1 MRITT
6 QFLRSKCK
14 GPLPAAEYLDLS
26 NSEIVVI
33 EKLSNCPKLQTLILR
48 GNRIYEVSNFECCPQ
63 LWNVDLSN
71 NEIKSLDG
79 LSRFV
84 AIGTL
89 NLSNNDLTWHELGK
103 IRHIHILNLSLHGN
117 SQMEKDPYYRIHLID
132 CLPNVWMLDGR
143 IVTSAERLQVKHFFQ
158 DSALTSKPIRH
169 KLSKEW
175 FIPTARKKIEVNG
188 IYGAKATKVMTTFP
202 ANGVHNIE
210 TDKKR
215 LKYLGYNIQ
224 EDLVIDKKF
233 TNREF
238 QVMKYRRAFIED
250 LLEARPEDR
259 ERCNMLLLFLVASL
273 EFVLPTHLVK
283 ETLDTAKLNKIGQV
297 FSMDL
302 FLLPRDV
309 RCLLVCILLGAVKID
324 KDDKEDGGLYDKLY
338 LCLFYTVS
346 ELVKLSHASN
356 AKHSAVKSKLNTLYY
371 DYKSLLAS
379 EVVQLLCIVPAFFQY
394 VAKDVGVM
402 NLVVTATGD
411 HDIKEKITAVSTTV
425 SQEGGEVRR
434 LYEEL
439 SELLLQKVQEQSLN
453 ISNKTPKMSKCDQIL
468 TSRKA
473 FPMRNSGSVEMAE
486 FHAKGVTSPEKDPP
500 RVLSAKRSAER
511 NRKKFP
517 HLGDPLLLGPQTL
530 GKIVSLPQPFVALV
544 AMDSVPVANGAMES
558 KLKASE
564 DHYTYVNMEQ
574 LMWDE
579 ALSFWK
585 PRGAIGDSILLEFIA
600 TFKYKNRLTLHTVE
614 DLQRELELKASV
626 ADKTQR
632 PNTPDWMTSNDP
644 NTPLIYSPRV
654 PPVTPPETP
663 KTKKKQVRIKQNVS
677 QSSLNTTP
685 RPMSSVLKDKLDLK
699 LEMSRRAMSAGR
711 VLERTQVQIPAH
723 TQPPATPTSVE
734 NEVKEVR
741 TETDPPHT
749 ESATDP
755 ENSDSCLHCALEA
768 AMSGDKLHQDNV
780 QASSGEEVEGETKE
794 HNQSRNGEGQPANKE
809 TEESELKSEEAVGH
823 PHPKDPVTPPEGAG
837 KQQVTEE
844 TLAVTGL
851 TLKMQDS
858 GEGPE
863 TARTNGETTSRSE
876 VKGSGGHGLSTSR
889 QSTPRTGQ
897 RPASGKKQVSTRP
910 YSAMDAYRYIVSHPI
925 RTSTEAG
932 YNTSYQRQRTEA
944 WKQTTAKPANMEDVI
959 KVSVVPVVTKSEGRR
974 KSPPPQRPSSPAA
987 IIQIQSSSQQQT
999 NASRPSSALHVKV
1012 GSDWLAGGRDL
1023 FWENIQKRPRS
1034 GHVPG
1039 WKEGLPESMKRPRSA
1054 VANRTLRRSR
1064 ASTPITPSSLL
1075 YESMLHG
1082 YPTPNG
1088 SLPELTDLS
1097 DYPHL
1102 SGSHRIRMLGTP
1114 QGGQAEFYTTPPH
1127 DTVYSYRNPPCTP
1140 MSHSAKLNVISMQ
1153 CIPEVWTE
1161 DNVANYINRLEVF
1174 H

>member
-1 MRITT
+1 
-6 QFLRSKCK
+6 
-14 GPLPAAEYLDLS
+14 
-26 NSEIVVI
+26 
-33 EKLSNCPKLQTLILR
+33 
-48 GNRIYEVSNFECCPQ
+48 
-63 LWNVDLSN
+63 
-71 NEIKSLDG
+71 
-79 LSRFV
+79 
-84 AIGTL
+84 
-89 NLSNNDLTWHELGK
+89 
-103 IRHIHILNLSLHGN
+103 
-117 SQMEKDPYYRIHLID
+117 
-132 CLPNVWMLDGR
+132 MLDGR
-143 IVTSAERLQVKHFFQ
+143 IITSAERLQVKHFFH

-169 KLSKEW
+169 KLSKDW

-188 IYGAKATKVMTTFP
+188 IYGPKATKVMTSFP

-210 TDKKR
+210 IDRKR

-224 EDLVIDKKF
+224 EDLVIDKKY

-297 FSMDL
+297 YSMDL

-346 ELVKLSHASN
+346 ELVKLSHSSN
-356 AKHSAVKSKLNTLYY
+356 TKQTAVKSKLNTLYY

-411 HDIKEKITAVSTTV
+411 LDIKDKITAVSTNV

-453 ISNKTPKMSKCDQIL
+453 ISNKAPKMSKCDEIL
-468 TSRKA
+468 TARKA
-473 FPMRNSGSVEMAE
+473 LPMRNSGSLEMAE
-486 FHAKGVTSPEKDPP
+486 FHAKGITSPEKDPP
-500 RVLSAKRSAER
+500 RVLSARRSAEK

-585 PRGAIGDSILLEFIA
+585 PKGAIGDSLLLEFVA

-614 DLQRELELKASV
+614 DLQRELELKASM
-626 ADKTQR
+626 ADKTAR
-632 PNTPDWMTSNDP
+632 PNTPDWMSSIDP
-644 NTPLIYSPRV
+644 NAPLIYSPRV

-663 KTKKKQVRIKQNVS
+663 KTKKKHVRIKQNLPPL
-677 QSSLNTTP
+677 SLNTNP
-685 RPMSSVLKDKLDLK
+685 RPMSSMLKDKLDLK
-699 LEMSRRAMSAGR
+699 LEMSRRAMSAGGA
-711 VLERTQVQIPAH
+711 LERNHSAGEALERNHAAKDQVQIPQNPQQQQI
-723 TQPPATPTSVE
+723 TPPSGDE
-734 NEVKEVR
+734 QVKEAS
-741 TETDPPHT
+741 TETEPQHT
-749 ESATDP
+749 EGTEPGAT
-755 ENSDSCLHCALEA
+755 DSCLHCVLEA
-768 AMSGDKLHQDNV
+768 AMSGDKLNQDNE
-780 QASSGEEVEGETKE
+780 QAPSAQEVEEGTKE
-794 HNQSRNGEGQPANKE
+794 PNQSGNEVEQPTNEQVAA
-809 TEESELKSEEAVGH
+809 SEVKSEEQAGH
-823 PHPKDPVTPPEGAG
+823 PHPRDSVTPPEGAG
-837 KQQVTEE
+837 RQQVAED
-844 TLAVTGL
+844 TLAVKGL
-851 TLKMQDS
+851 TLKMQTS
-858 GEGPE
+858 GEE
-863 TARTNGETTSRSE
+863 AELTARTDGDTTNRSE
-876 VKGSGGHGLSTSR
+876 VKGSGVQGSLSSR
-889 QSTPRTGQ
+889 QSTPRIGQ
-897 RPASGKKQVSTRP
+897 RPTSGRKQVSTRP
-910 YSAMDAYRYIVSHPI
+910 YSAMDAYRYIVAHPI
-925 RTSTEAG
+925 KTNTEAG

-944 WKQTTAKPANMEDVI
+944 WKQTAAKSSNMEDVI
-959 KVSVVPVVTKSEGRR
+959 KVSVVPVVTKSEDTNTDSVLQLSLMSEMSSRGRR

-987 IIQIQSSSQQQT
+987 IIRIQSANHHHST
-999 NASRPSSALHVKV
+999 TRPSSALHVKV
-1012 GSDWLAGGRDL
+1012 GSDWLAGGRDI
-1023 FWENIQKRPRS
+1023 FWENVQKRPRS

-1064 ASTPITPSSLL
+1064 ASTPVTPSSLM

-1082 YPTPNG
+1082 
-1088 SLPELTDLS
+1088 SLEDCKVVPI
-1097 DYPHL
+1097 PF
-1102 SGSHRIRMLGTP
+1102 RML
-1114 QGGQAEFYTTPPH
+1114 QE
-1127 DTVYSYRNPPCTP
+1127 SP
-1140 MSHSAKLNVISMQ
+1140 MHTYV
-1153 CIPEVWTE
+1153 P
-1161 DNVANYINRLEVF
+1161 
-1174 H
+1174 

>member
-1 MRITT
+1 
-6 QFLRSKCK
+6 
-14 GPLPAAEYLDLS
+14 
-26 NSEIVVI
+26 
-33 EKLSNCPKLQTLILR
+33 
-48 GNRIYEVSNFECCPQ
+48 
-63 LWNVDLSN
+63 
-71 NEIKSLDG
+71 
-79 LSRFV
+79 
-84 AIGTL
+84 
-89 NLSNNDLTWHELGK
+89 
-103 IRHIHILNLSLHGN
+103 
-117 SQMEKDPYYRIHLID
+117 
-132 CLPNVWMLDGR
+132 MLDGR
-143 IVTSAERLQVKHFFQ
+143 IITSAERLQVKHFFH

-169 KLSKEW
+169 KLSKDW

-188 IYGAKATKVMTTFP
+188 IYGPKATKVMTSFP

-210 TDKKR
+210 IDRKR

-224 EDLVIDKKF
+224 EDLVIDKKY

-297 FSMDL
+297 YSMDL

-346 ELVKLSHASN
+346 ELVKLSHSSN
-356 AKHSAVKSKLNTLYY
+356 TKQTAVKSKLNTLYY

-411 HDIKEKITAVSTTV
+411 LDIKDKITAVSTNV

-453 ISNKTPKMSKCDQIL
+453 ISNKAPKMSKCDEIL
-468 TSRKA
+468 TARKA
-473 FPMRNSGSVEMAE
+473 LPMRNSGSLEMAE
-486 FHAKGVTSPEKDPP
+486 FHAKGITSPEKDPP
-500 RVLSAKRSAER
+500 RVLSARRSAEK

-585 PRGAIGDSILLEFIA
+585 PKGAIGDSLLLEFVA

-614 DLQRELELKASV
+614 DLQRELELKASM
-626 ADKTQR
+626 ADKTAR
-632 PNTPDWMTSNDP
+632 PNTPDWMSSIDP
-644 NTPLIYSPRV
+644 NAPLIYSPRV

-663 KTKKKQVRIKQNVS
+663 KTKKKHVRIKQNLPPL
-677 QSSLNTTP
+677 SLNTNP
-685 RPMSSVLKDKLDLK
+685 RPMSSMLKDKLDLK
-699 LEMSRRAMSAGR
+699 LEMSRRAMSAGGA
-711 VLERTQVQIPAH
+711 LERNHSAGEALERNHAAKDQVQIPQNPQQQQI
-723 TQPPATPTSVE
+723 TPPSGDE
-734 NEVKEVR
+734 QVKEAS
-741 TETDPPHT
+741 TETEPQHT
-749 ESATDP
+749 EGTEPGAT
-755 ENSDSCLHCALEA
+755 DSCLHCVLEA
-768 AMSGDKLHQDNV
+768 AMSGDKLNQDNE
-780 QASSGEEVEGETKE
+780 QAPSAQEVEEGTKE
-794 HNQSRNGEGQPANKE
+794 PNQSGNEVEQPTNEQVAA
-809 TEESELKSEEAVGH
+809 SEVKSEEQAGH
-823 PHPKDPVTPPEGAG
+823 PHPRDSVTPPEGAG
-837 KQQVTEE
+837 RQQVAED
-844 TLAVTGL
+844 TLAVKGL
-851 TLKMQDS
+851 TLKMQTS
-858 GEGPE
+858 GEE
-863 TARTNGETTSRSE
+863 AELTARTDGDTTNRSE
-876 VKGSGGHGLSTSR
+876 VKGSGVQGSLSSR
-889 QSTPRTGQ
+889 QSTPRIGQ
-897 RPASGKKQVSTRP
+897 RPTSGRKQVSTRP
-910 YSAMDAYRYIVSHPI
+910 YSAMDAYRYIVAHPI
-925 RTSTEAG
+925 KTNTEAG

-944 WKQTTAKPANMEDVI
+944 WKQTAAKSSNMEDVI
-959 KVSVVPVVTKSEGRR
+959 KVSVVPVVTKSEDTNTDSVLQLSLMSEMSSRGRR

-987 IIQIQSSSQQQT
+987 IIRIQSANHHHST
-999 NASRPSSALHVKV
+999 TRPSSALHVKV
-1012 GSDWLAGGRDL
+1012 GSDWLAGGRDI
-1023 FWENIQKRPRS
+1023 FWENVQKRPRS

-1064 ASTPITPSSLL
+1064 ASTPVTPSSLM

-1097 DYPHL
+1097 DYPHS

-1127 DTVYSYRNPPCTP
+1127 DTVYR
-1140 MSHSAKLNVISMQ
+1140 
-1153 CIPEVWTE
+1153 
-1161 DNVANYINRLEVF
+1161 
-1174 H
+1174 

>member
-1 MRITT
+1 
-6 QFLRSKCK
+6 
-14 GPLPAAEYLDLS
+14 
-26 NSEIVVI
+26 
-33 EKLSNCPKLQTLILR
+33 
-48 GNRIYEVSNFECCPQ
+48 
-63 LWNVDLSN
+63 
-71 NEIKSLDG
+71 
-79 LSRFV
+79 
-84 AIGTL
+84 
-89 NLSNNDLTWHELGK
+89 
-103 IRHIHILNLSLHGN
+103 
-117 SQMEKDPYYRIHLID
+117 
-132 CLPNVWMLDGR
+132 MLDGR
-143 IVTSAERLQVKHFFQ
+143 IITSAERLQVKHFFH

-169 KLSKEW
+169 KLSKDW

-188 IYGAKATKVMTTFP
+188 IYGPKATKVMTSFP

-210 TDKKR
+210 IDRKR

-224 EDLVIDKKF
+224 EDLVIDKKY

-297 FSMDL
+297 YSMDL

-346 ELVKLSHASN
+346 ELVKLSHSSN
-356 AKHSAVKSKLNTLYY
+356 TKQTAVKSKLNTLYY

-411 HDIKEKITAVSTTV
+411 LDIKDKITAVSTNV

-453 ISNKTPKMSKCDQIL
+453 ISNKAPKMSKCDEIL
-468 TSRKA
+468 TARKA
-473 FPMRNSGSVEMAE
+473 LPMRNSGSLEMAE
-486 FHAKGVTSPEKDPP
+486 FHAKGITSPEKDPP
-500 RVLSAKRSAER
+500 RVLSARRSAEK

-585 PRGAIGDSILLEFIA
+585 PKGAIGDSLLLEFVA

-614 DLQRELELKASV
+614 DLQRELELKASM
-626 ADKTQR
+626 ADKTAR
-632 PNTPDWMTSNDP
+632 PNTPDWMSSIDP
-644 NTPLIYSPRV
+644 NAPLIYSPRV

-663 KTKKKQVRIKQNVS
+663 KTKKKHVRIKQNLPPL
-677 QSSLNTTP
+677 SLNTNP
-685 RPMSSVLKDKLDLK
+685 RPMSSMLKDKLDLK
-699 LEMSRRAMSAGR
+699 LEMSRRAMSAGGA
-711 VLERTQVQIPAH
+711 LERNHSAGEALERNHAAKDQVQIPQNPQQQQI
-723 TQPPATPTSVE
+723 TPPSGDE
-734 NEVKEVR
+734 QVKEAS
-741 TETDPPHT
+741 TETEPQHT
-749 ESATDP
+749 EGTEPGAT
-755 ENSDSCLHCALEA
+755 DSCLHCVLEA
-768 AMSGDKLHQDNV
+768 AMSGDKLNQDNE
-780 QASSGEEVEGETKE
+780 QAPSAQEVEEGTKE
-794 HNQSRNGEGQPANKE
+794 PNQSGNEVEQPTNEQVAA
-809 TEESELKSEEAVGH
+809 SEVKSEEQAGH
-823 PHPKDPVTPPEGAG
+823 PHPRDSVTPPEGAG
-837 KQQVTEE
+837 RQQVAED
-844 TLAVTGL
+844 TLAVKGL
-851 TLKMQDS
+851 TLKMQTS
-858 GEGPE
+858 GEE
-863 TARTNGETTSRSE
+863 AELTARTDGDTTNRSE
-876 VKGSGGHGLSTSR
+876 VKGSGVQGSLSSR
-889 QSTPRTGQ
+889 QSTPRIGQ
-897 RPASGKKQVSTRP
+897 RPTSGRKQVSTRP
-910 YSAMDAYRYIVSHPI
+910 YSAMDAYRYIVAHPI
-925 RTSTEAG
+925 KTNTEAG

-944 WKQTTAKPANMEDVI
+944 WKQTAAKSSNMEDVI
-959 KVSVVPVVTKSEGRR
+959 KVSVVPVVTKSEDTNTDSVLQLSLMSEMSSRGRR

-987 IIQIQSSSQQQT
+987 IIRIQSANHHHST
-999 NASRPSSALHVKV
+999 TRPSSALHVKV
-1012 GSDWLAGGRDL
+1012 GSDWLAGGRDI
-1023 FWENIQKRPRS
+1023 FWENVQKRPRS

-1064 ASTPITPSSLL
+1064 ASTPVTPSSLM

-1097 DYPHL
+1097 DYPHS

-1140 MSHSAKLNVISMQ
+1140 MSHSAKLSVISMH

-1161 DNVANYINRLEVF
+1161 DQVTNYVNRLEI
-1174 H
+1174 HH

>member
-33 EKLSNCPKLQTLILR
+33 EKLSNCPKLQTLVLR
-48 GNRIYEVSNFECCPQ
+48 GNKIYEVSNLECCSQ

-84 AIGTL
+84 AMGTL

-143 IVTSAERLQVKHFFQ
+143 IITSAERLQVKHFFH

-169 KLSKEW
+169 KLSKDW

-188 IYGAKATKVMTTFP
+188 IYGPKATKVMTSFP

-210 TDKKR
+210 IDRKR

-224 EDLVIDKKF
+224 EDLVIDKKY

-297 FSMDL
+297 YSMDL

-346 ELVKLSHASN
+346 ELVKLSHSSN
-356 AKHSAVKSKLNTLYY
+356 TKQTAVKSKLNTLYY

-411 HDIKEKITAVSTTV
+411 LDIKDKITAVSTNV

-453 ISNKTPKMSKCDQIL
+453 ISNKAPKMSKCDEIL
-468 TSRKA
+468 TARKA
-473 FPMRNSGSVEMAE
+473 LPMRNSGSLEMAE
-486 FHAKGVTSPEKDPP
+486 FHAKGITSPEKDPP
-500 RVLSAKRSAER
+500 RVLSARRSAEK

-585 PRGAIGDSILLEFIA
+585 PKGAIGDSLLLEFVA

-614 DLQRELELKASV
+614 DLQRELELKASM
-626 ADKTQR
+626 ADKTAR
-632 PNTPDWMTSNDP
+632 PNTPDWMSSIDP
-644 NTPLIYSPRV
+644 NAPLIYSPRV

-663 KTKKKQVRIKQNVS
+663 KTKKKHVRIKQNLPPL
-677 QSSLNTTP
+677 SLNTNP
-685 RPMSSVLKDKLDLK
+685 RPMSSMLKDKLDLK
-699 LEMSRRAMSAGR
+699 LEMSRRAMSAGGA
-711 VLERTQVQIPAH
+711 LERNHTAGEALEQNHSAKDQVQIP
-723 TQPPATPTSVE
+723 QNPQQQQITPHNRDE
-734 NEVKEVR
+734 EVKEAS
-741 TETDPPHT
+741 TETEPQHT
-749 ESATDP
+749 EGTEPGAT
-755 ENSDSCLHCALEA
+755 DSCLHCALEA
-768 AMSGDKLHQDNV
+768 AMSGDKLNQDNE
-780 QASSGEEVEGETKE
+780 QAPSAQEVEEGTKE
-794 HNQSRNGEGQPANKE
+794 PNQSGNEVEQPTNEQVAA
-809 TEESELKSEEAVGH
+809 SEVKSEEQVGH
-823 PHPKDPVTPPEGAG
+823 PHPRDSVTPPEGAG
-837 KQQVTEE
+837 RQQVAED
-844 TLAVTGL
+844 TLAVKGL
-851 TLKMQDS
+851 TLKMQTS
-858 GEGPE
+858 GEE
-863 TARTNGETTSRSE
+863 AELTARTDGDTTNRSE
-876 VKGSGGHGLSTSR
+876 VKGSGVQGSLSSR

-897 RPASGKKQVSTRP
+897 RPTSGRKQVSTRP
-910 YSAMDAYRYIVSHPI
+910 YSAMDAYRYIVAHPI
-925 RTSTEAG
+925 KTNTEAG

-944 WKQTTAKPANMEDVI
+944 WKQTAAKSSNMEDVI
-959 KVSVVPVVTKSEGRR
+959 KVSVVPVVTKSEDTNTDSVLQLSLMSEMSSRGRR

-987 IIQIQSSSQQQT
+987 IIRIQSANHHHST
-999 NASRPSSALHVKV
+999 TRPSSALHVKV
-1012 GSDWLAGGRDL
+1012 GSDWLAGGRDI
-1023 FWENIQKRPRS
+1023 FWENVQKRPRS

-1064 ASTPITPSSLL
+1064 ASTPVTPSSLM
-1075 YESMLHG
+1075 YESMLHE
-1082 YPTPNG
+1082 PTVKRLQE
-1088 SLPELTDLS
+1088 S
-1097 DYPHL
+1097 
-1102 SGSHRIRMLGTP
+1102 
-1114 QGGQAEFYTTPPH
+1114 
-1127 DTVYSYRNPPCTP
+1127 P
-1140 MSHSAKLNVISMQ
+1140 MHTYV
-1153 CIPEVWTE
+1153 P
-1161 DNVANYINRLEVF
+1161 
-1174 H
+1174 

>member
-1 MRITT
+1 MRITA

-33 EKLSNCPKLQTLILR
+33 EKLSNCPKLQTLVLR
-48 GNRIYEVSNFECCPQ
+48 GNKIYEVSNLECCSQ

-89 NLSNNDLTWHELGK
+89 NISNNDLTWHELGK

-132 CLPNVWMLDGR
+132 CLPHVWMLDGR
-143 IVTSAERLQVKHFFQ
+143 IITSAERLQVKHFFH

-169 KLSKEW
+169 KLSKDW

-188 IYGAKATKVMTTFP
+188 IYGPKATKVMTSFP

-210 TDKKR
+210 IDKKR

-224 EDLVIDKKF
+224 EDLVIDKKY

-297 FSMDL
+297 YSMDL

-346 ELVKLSHASN
+346 ELVKLSHSSN
-356 AKHSAVKSKLNTLYY
+356 TKQTAVKSKLNTLYY

-411 HDIKEKITAVSTTV
+411 LDIKDKITAVSTNV

-453 ISNKTPKMSKCDQIL
+453 ISNKAPKMSKCDEIL

-473 FPMRNSGSVEMAE
+473 LPMRNSGSLEMAE
-486 FHAKGVTSPEKDPP
+486 FHAKGITSPEKDPP

-585 PRGAIGDSILLEFIA
+585 PKGAIGD
-600 TFKYKNRLTLHTVE
+600 RLTLHTVE

-626 ADKTQR
+626 ADKTAR
-632 PNTPDWMTSNDP
+632 PNTPDWISSIDP
-644 NTPLIYSPRV
+644 NAPLIYSPRV

-663 KTKKKQVRIKQNVS
+663 KTK
-677 QSSLNTTP
+677 SLNTTP

-699 LEMSRRAMSAGR
+699 LEMSRRAMSAGGA
-711 VLERTQVQIPAH
+711 LERNHSAKDQVQIPQH
-723 TQPPATPTSVE
+723 PQHQQQTTHPSGDG
-734 NEVKEVR
+734 EVKEAS
-741 TETDPPHT
+741 TETEPQHT
-749 ESATDP
+749 EGTEPGAT
-755 ENSDSCLHCALEA
+755 DSCLHCALEA
-768 AMSGDKLHQDNV
+768 AMSGDKPSQDNE
-780 QASSGEEVEGETKE
+780 QAPSAQEVEEGTKE
-794 HNQSRNGEGQPANKE
+794 PNQSNKVEQPTNEQVAASNV
-809 TEESELKSEEAVGH
+809 KSEEQVGH
-823 PHPKDPVTPPEGAG
+823 PHPKDPVTPPDVAG
-837 KQQVTEE
+837 RQQVTED
-844 TLAVTGL
+844 TLAVKGL
-851 TLKMQDS
+851 TLKMQTS
-858 GEGPE
+858 GEE
-863 TARTNGETTSRSE
+863 AELTARTDGETTNRSE
-876 VKGSGGHGLSTSR
+876 VKGPAAQGSISSR

-897 RPASGKKQVSTRP
+897 RPTSGRKQVSTRP
-910 YSAMDAYRYIVSHPI
+910 YSAMDAYRYIVAHPI
-925 RTSTEAG
+925 KTNTEAG

-944 WKQTTAKPANMEDVI
+944 WKQTTAKPSNMEDVI

-987 IIQIQSSSQQQT
+987 IIRIQSANHQNST
-999 NASRPSSALHVKV
+999 TRPSSALHVKV
-1012 GSDWLAGGRDL
+1012 GSDWLAGGRDI

-1064 ASTPITPSSLL
+1064 ASTPVTPSSLM

-1097 DYPHL
+1097 DYPHS

-1127 DTVYSYRNPPCTP
+1127 DTVYRWS
-1140 MSHSAKLNVISMQ
+1140 
-1153 CIPEVWTE
+1153 
-1161 DNVANYINRLEVF
+1161 
-1174 H
+1174 

>member
-1 MRITT
+1 
-6 QFLRSKCK
+6 
-14 GPLPAAEYLDLS
+14 
-26 NSEIVVI
+26 
-33 EKLSNCPKLQTLILR
+33 
-48 GNRIYEVSNFECCPQ
+48 
-63 LWNVDLSN
+63 
-71 NEIKSLDG
+71 
-79 LSRFV
+79 
-84 AIGTL
+84 
-89 NLSNNDLTWHELGK
+89 
-103 IRHIHILNLSLHGN
+103 
-117 SQMEKDPYYRIHLID
+117 
-132 CLPNVWMLDGR
+132 MLDGR
-143 IVTSAERLQVKHFFQ
+143 IITSAERLQVKHFFH

-169 KLSKEW
+169 KLSKDW

-188 IYGAKATKVMTTFP
+188 IYGPKATKVMTSFP

-210 TDKKR
+210 IDRKR

-224 EDLVIDKKF
+224 EDLVIDKKY

-297 FSMDL
+297 YSMDL

-346 ELVKLSHASN
+346 ELVKLSHSSN
-356 AKHSAVKSKLNTLYY
+356 TKQTAVKSKLNTLYY

-411 HDIKEKITAVSTTV
+411 LDIKDKITAVSTNV

-453 ISNKTPKMSKCDQIL
+453 ISNKAPKMSKCDEIL
-468 TSRKA
+468 TARKA
-473 FPMRNSGSVEMAE
+473 LPMRNSGSLEMAE
-486 FHAKGVTSPEKDPP
+486 FHAKGITSPEKDPP
-500 RVLSAKRSAER
+500 RVLSARRSAEK

-585 PRGAIGDSILLEFIA
+585 PKGAIGDSLLLEFVA

-614 DLQRELELKASV
+614 DLQRELELKASM
-626 ADKTQR
+626 ADKTAR
-632 PNTPDWMTSNDP
+632 PNTPDWMSSIDP
-644 NTPLIYSPRV
+644 NAPLIYSPRV

-663 KTKKKQVRIKQNVS
+663 KTKKKHVRIKQNLPPL
-677 QSSLNTTP
+677 SLNTNP
-685 RPMSSVLKDKLDLK
+685 RPMSSMLKDKLDLK
-699 LEMSRRAMSAGR
+699 LEMSRRAMSAGGA
-711 VLERTQVQIPAH
+711 LERNHSAGEALERNHAAKDQVQIPQNPQQQQI
-723 TQPPATPTSVE
+723 TPPSGDE
-734 NEVKEVR
+734 QVKEAS
-741 TETDPPHT
+741 TETEPQHT
-749 ESATDP
+749 EGTEPGAT
-755 ENSDSCLHCALEA
+755 DSCLHCVLEA
-768 AMSGDKLHQDNV
+768 AMSGDKLNQDNE
-780 QASSGEEVEGETKE
+780 QAPSAQEVEEGTKE
-794 HNQSRNGEGQPANKE
+794 PNQSGNEVEQPTNEQVAA
-809 TEESELKSEEAVGH
+809 SEVKSEEQAGH
-823 PHPKDPVTPPEGAG
+823 PHPRDSVTPPEGAG
-837 KQQVTEE
+837 RQQVAED
-844 TLAVTGL
+844 TLAVKGL
-851 TLKMQDS
+851 TLKMQTS
-858 GEGPE
+858 GEE
-863 TARTNGETTSRSE
+863 AELTARTDGDTTNRSE
-876 VKGSGGHGLSTSR
+876 VKGSGVQGSLSSR
-889 QSTPRTGQ
+889 QSTPRIGQ
-897 RPASGKKQVSTRP
+897 RPTSGRKQVSTRP
-910 YSAMDAYRYIVSHPI
+910 YSAMDAYRYIVAHPI
-925 RTSTEAG
+925 KTNTEAG

-944 WKQTTAKPANMEDVI
+944 WKQTAAKSSNMEDVI
-959 KVSVVPVVTKSEGRR
+959 KVSVVPVVTKSEDTNTDSVLQLSLMSEMSSRGRR

-987 IIQIQSSSQQQT
+987 IIRIQSANHHHST
-999 NASRPSSALHVKV
+999 TRPSSALHVKV
-1012 GSDWLAGGRDL
+1012 GSDWLAGGRDI
-1023 FWENIQKRPRS
+1023 FWENVQKRPRS

-1064 ASTPITPSSLL
+1064 ASTPVTPSSLM
-1075 YESMLHG
+1075 YESMLHE
-1082 YPTPNG
+1082 PTVKRLQE
-1088 SLPELTDLS
+1088 S
-1097 DYPHL
+1097 
-1102 SGSHRIRMLGTP
+1102 
-1114 QGGQAEFYTTPPH
+1114 
-1127 DTVYSYRNPPCTP
+1127 P
-1140 MSHSAKLNVISMQ
+1140 MHTYV
-1153 CIPEVWTE
+1153 P
-1161 DNVANYINRLEVF
+1161 
-1174 H
+1174 

>member
-33 EKLSNCPKLQTLILR
+33 EKLSNCPKLQTLVLR
-48 GNRIYEVSNFECCPQ
+48 GNKIYEVSNLECCSQ

-84 AIGTL
+84 AMGTL

-143 IVTSAERLQVKHFFQ
+143 IITSAERLQVKHFFH

-169 KLSKEW
+169 KLSKDW

-188 IYGAKATKVMTTFP
+188 IYGPKATKVMTSFP

-210 TDKKR
+210 IDRKR

-224 EDLVIDKKF
+224 EDLVIDKKY

-297 FSMDL
+297 YSMDL

-346 ELVKLSHASN
+346 ELVKLSHSSN
-356 AKHSAVKSKLNTLYY
+356 TKQTAVKSKLNTLYY

-411 HDIKEKITAVSTTV
+411 LDIKDKITAVSTNV

-453 ISNKTPKMSKCDQIL
+453 ISNKAPKMSKCDEIL
-468 TSRKA
+468 TARKA
-473 FPMRNSGSVEMAE
+473 LPMRNSGSLEMAE
-486 FHAKGVTSPEKDPP
+486 FHAKGITSPEKDPP
-500 RVLSAKRSAER
+500 RVLSARRSAEK

-585 PRGAIGDSILLEFIA
+585 PKGAIGDSLLLEFVA

-614 DLQRELELKASV
+614 DLQRELELKASM
-626 ADKTQR
+626 ADKTAR
-632 PNTPDWMTSNDP
+632 PNTPDWMSSIDP
-644 NTPLIYSPRV
+644 NAPLIYSPRV

-663 KTKKKQVRIKQNVS
+663 KTKKKHVRIKQNLPPL
-677 QSSLNTTP
+677 SLNTNP
-685 RPMSSVLKDKLDLK
+685 RPMSSMLKDKLDLK
-699 LEMSRRAMSAGR
+699 LEMSRRAMSAGGA
-711 VLERTQVQIPAH
+711 LERNHTAGEALEQNHSAKDQVQIP
-723 TQPPATPTSVE
+723 QNPQQQQITPHNRDE
-734 NEVKEVR
+734 EVKEAS
-741 TETDPPHT
+741 TETEPQHT
-749 ESATDP
+749 EGTEPGAT
-755 ENSDSCLHCALEA
+755 DSCLHCALEA
-768 AMSGDKLHQDNV
+768 AMSGDKLNQDNE
-780 QASSGEEVEGETKE
+780 QAPSAQEVEEGTKE
-794 HNQSRNGEGQPANKE
+794 PNQSGNEVEQPTNEQVAA
-809 TEESELKSEEAVGH
+809 SEVKSEEQVGH
-823 PHPKDPVTPPEGAG
+823 PHPRDSVTPPEGAG
-837 KQQVTEE
+837 RQQVAED
-844 TLAVTGL
+844 TLAVKGL
-851 TLKMQDS
+851 TLKMQTS
-858 GEGPE
+858 GEE
-863 TARTNGETTSRSE
+863 AELTARTDGDTTNRSE
-876 VKGSGGHGLSTSR
+876 VKGSGVQGSLSSR

-897 RPASGKKQVSTRP
+897 RPTSGRKQVSTRP
-910 YSAMDAYRYIVSHPI
+910 YSAMDAYRYIVAHPI
-925 RTSTEAG
+925 KTNTEAG

-944 WKQTTAKPANMEDVI
+944 WKQTAAKSSNMEDVI
-959 KVSVVPVVTKSEGRR
+959 KVSVVPVVTKSEDTNTDSVLQLSLMSEMSSRGRR

-987 IIQIQSSSQQQT
+987 IIRIQSANHHHST
-999 NASRPSSALHVKV
+999 TRPSSALHVKV
-1012 GSDWLAGGRDL
+1012 GSDWLAGGRDI
-1023 FWENIQKRPRS
+1023 FWENVQKRPRS

-1064 ASTPITPSSLL
+1064 ASTPVTPSSLM
-1075 YESMLHG
+1075 YESMLHATG
-1082 YPTPNG
+1082 IPHAHLCPIV
-1088 SLPELTDLS
+1088 LS
-1097 DYPHL
+1097 
-1102 SGSHRIRMLGTP
+1102 
-1114 QGGQAEFYTTPPH
+1114 
-1127 DTVYSYRNPPCTP
+1127 
-1140 MSHSAKLNVISMQ
+1140 
-1153 CIPEVWTE
+1153 
-1161 DNVANYINRLEVF
+1161 
-1174 H
+1174 

>member
-33 EKLSNCPKLQTLILR
+33 EKLSNCPKLQTLVLR
-48 GNRIYEVSNFECCPQ
+48 GNKIYEVSNLECCSQ

-84 AIGTL
+84 AMGTL

-143 IVTSAERLQVKHFFQ
+143 IITSAERLQVKHFFH

-169 KLSKEW
+169 KLSKDW

-188 IYGAKATKVMTTFP
+188 IYGPKATKVMTSFP

-210 TDKKR
+210 IDRKR

-224 EDLVIDKKF
+224 EDLVIDKKY

-297 FSMDL
+297 YSMDL

-346 ELVKLSHASN
+346 ELVKLSHSSN
-356 AKHSAVKSKLNTLYY
+356 TKQTAVKSKLNTLYY

-411 HDIKEKITAVSTTV
+411 LDIKDKITAVSTNV

-453 ISNKTPKMSKCDQIL
+453 ISNKAPKMSKCDEIL
-468 TSRKA
+468 TARKA
-473 FPMRNSGSVEMAE
+473 LPMRNSGSLEMAE
-486 FHAKGVTSPEKDPP
+486 FHAKGITSPEKDPP
-500 RVLSAKRSAER
+500 RVLSARRSAEK

-585 PRGAIGDSILLEFIA
+585 PKGAIGDSLLLEFVA

-614 DLQRELELKASV
+614 DLQRELELKASM
-626 ADKTQR
+626 ADKTAR
-632 PNTPDWMTSNDP
+632 PNTPDWMSSIDP
-644 NTPLIYSPRV
+644 NAPLIYSPRV

-663 KTKKKQVRIKQNVS
+663 KTKKKHVRIKQNLPPL
-677 QSSLNTTP
+677 SLNTNP
-685 RPMSSVLKDKLDLK
+685 RPMSSMLKDKLDLK
-699 LEMSRRAMSAGR
+699 LEMSRRAMSAGGA
-711 VLERTQVQIPAH
+711 LERNHTAGEALEQNHSAKDQVQIP
-723 TQPPATPTSVE
+723 QNPQQQQITPHNRDE
-734 NEVKEVR
+734 EVKEAS
-741 TETDPPHT
+741 TETEPQHT
-749 ESATDP
+749 EGTEPGAT
-755 ENSDSCLHCALEA
+755 DSCLHCALEA
-768 AMSGDKLHQDNV
+768 AMSGDKLNQDNE
-780 QASSGEEVEGETKE
+780 QAPSAQEVEEGTKE
-794 HNQSRNGEGQPANKE
+794 PNQSGNEVEQPTNEQVAA
-809 TEESELKSEEAVGH
+809 SEVKSEEQVGH
-823 PHPKDPVTPPEGAG
+823 PHPRDSVTPPEGAG
-837 KQQVTEE
+837 RQQVAED
-844 TLAVTGL
+844 TLAVKGL
-851 TLKMQDS
+851 TLKMQTS
-858 GEGPE
+858 GEE
-863 TARTNGETTSRSE
+863 AELTARTDGDTTNRSE
-876 VKGSGGHGLSTSR
+876 VKGSGVQGSLSSR

-897 RPASGKKQVSTRP
+897 RPTSGRKQVSTRP
-910 YSAMDAYRYIVSHPI
+910 YSAMDAYRYIVAHPI
-925 RTSTEAG
+925 KTNTEAG

-944 WKQTTAKPANMEDVI
+944 WKQTAAKSSNMEDVI
-959 KVSVVPVVTKSEGRR
+959 KVSVVPVVTKSEDTNTDSVLQLSLMSEMSSRGRR

-987 IIQIQSSSQQQT
+987 IIRIQSANHHHST
-999 NASRPSSALHVKV
+999 TRPSSALHVKV
-1012 GSDWLAGGRDL
+1012 GSDWLAGGRDI
-1023 FWENIQKRPRS
+1023 FWENVQKRPRS

-1064 ASTPITPSSLL
+1064 ASTPVTPSSLM

-1082 YPTPNG
+1082 
-1088 SLPELTDLS
+1088 SLEDCKVVPI
-1097 DYPHL
+1097 PF
-1102 SGSHRIRMLGTP
+1102 RML
-1114 QGGQAEFYTTPPH
+1114 QE
-1127 DTVYSYRNPPCTP
+1127 SP
-1140 MSHSAKLNVISMQ
+1140 MHTYV
-1153 CIPEVWTE
+1153 P
-1161 DNVANYINRLEVF
+1161 
-1174 H
+1174 